1 MILFQEHQRDFKTT
15 QHNTLHLYVIQHWH
29 HTQTPVAFH
38 IFWILIYY
46 ISLYSAKVSQLKTI
60 FLVIFHLTGIP
71 FLCFVFIPYTCYLT
85 YKYFAMKTG
94 FSAVLWC
101 GVSSGEMKYEKKII
115 TKVSV
120 KQIQNKCYNI
130 SQFIFHCQ
138 DVEFQ
143 FWQTHKK
150 KVIISCKQQ
159 KKNKNSW
166 MNRKFIWNGE
176 LMDVRIW
183 KWLCNMCSDWERC
196 FELIH
201 IFTYTG
207 KVMMNFYAFQMI
219 S

>member
-71 FLCFVFIPYTCYLT
+71 FYVLLSFLTHVTLHINILQWKPVSLLC
-85 YKYFAMKTG
+85 
-94 FSAVLWC
+94 C
-101 GVSSGEMKYEKKII
+101 GVVFQVGKWNMKKII

-159 KKNKNSW
+159 KNKNSW

-201 IFTYTG
+201 IFTYIG
-207 KVMMNFYAFQMI
+207 KVVMNFYAFQMI